1 MKKIVL
7 IKKFLILL
15 ISVVSYQANAQIT
28 LTPEMTSSI
37 SIRAQETVGHM
48 TDCISAMSGPGVSLA
63 DRNKF
68 KESALKLFAGAGVKS
83 YTIGGVMHKPVSMEV
98 TSINS
103 VGRVVTSLPKP
114 MPDYYNRLINMATGG
129 RYASL
134 DITFT
139 DVYDMKVSSL
149 KPMSDGTYQCTVTY
163 VQYTRNQ
170 RKDGSTYIDDTEK
183 TIQCYIE
190 VEDTIDG
197 KEFIVKLGDV
207 KANETVRR

>member
-15 ISVVSYQANAQIT
+15 IFVVSYQANAQIT
-28 LTPEMTSSI
+28 LTPEMTSAI

-83 YTIGGVMHKPVSMEV
+83 YTLGGVMHKPVSMEV
-98 TSINS
+98 TYINS
-103 VGRVVTSLPKP
+103 VGRVSSLLRA

-149 KPMSDGTYQCTVTY
+149 KKMRDGTYQCTVTY

-170 RKDGSTYIDDTEK
+170 RKDGSTYIEDTEK